1 MVEKSLFVTSDIVC
15 GLYFNYITCGIFIV
29 LPTNPSSLFFF
40 GFVFFDS
47 REASLPGTRAS
58 ILLYIQAVSLIVLSF
73 VEII

>member
-15 GLYFNYITCGIFIV
+15 GLYFNCITYGTFIV